1 MRLSFFEI
9 QGSTPLSGQVRIH
22 GSKNA
27 VLPMMA
33 ATILHRGTTILTNV
47 PRILDVFWM
56 IGILKTLGCQVWF
69 EEDVLTI
76 DASVVTSTIIPQYL
90 AEKMR
95 SSIIFL
101 GPLLGRC
108 NKASL
113 WYPGG
118 CSIGSRP
125 IDLHAEVLRAMGA
138 RIQEDGEHLDVTAE
152 TLSGCTFS
160 FRFASVGATE
170 NAIMCAVNANG
181 KTVLNNVAREPEIRD
196 LCRMLVKMGAKID
209 GIGSSKLVIEGNSQ
223 LHNSSFRV
231 PPDRIVAA
239 TYLSAVT
246 VCGGRIQ
253 LCEVPVYDLRAVLAV
268 LQKCGCRFRKRKSG
282 LDVWCYQRPW
292 AVPYTKTQVYPGFP
306 TDVQSLLMTVL
317 SKAEGVSVIEE
328 TIFEARFHTALQLQ
342 RMGADI
348 QINHSY
354 AQIRGVVSLHG
365 ADVTAMDLRGGAAL
379 TIAGV
384 SAEGKTIVRAV
395 EHVFR
400 GYESLERD
408 LAAMGANIV
417 LKQ

>member
-1 MRLSFFEI
+1 MGVSFFEI
-9 QGSTPLSGQVRIH
+9 QGSSPLSGQIRIH

-33 ATILHRGTTILTNV
+33 ATILHRGTTVLTNV

-76 DASVVTSTIIPQYL
+76 DASVITSSVIPRHL

-108 NKASL
+108 KNASL

-125 IDLHAEVLRAMGA
+125 IDLHGEVLRAMGA
-138 RIQEDGEHLDVTAE
+138 EIQEDGEHLDVTAKR
-152 TLSGCTFS
+152 LSGCEFS

-170 NAIMCAVNANG
+170 NAIMSAVSAEG
-181 KTVLNNVAREPEIRD
+181 KTILNNVAREPEIRD
-196 LCRMLVKMGAKID
+196 LCRMLVKMGARIY
-209 GIGSSKLVIEGNSQ
+209 GIGSSKLIIEGNSQ

-246 VCGGRIQ
+246 VCSGRIQ
-253 LCEVPVYDLRAVLAV
+253 LYEVPVYDLKAVIAV
-268 LQKCGCRFRKRKSG
+268 LQKCGCRFRMRRG
-282 LDVWCYQRPW
+282 CLDAWCYQRPR
-292 AVPYTKTQVYPGFP
+292 AVPYTKTQIYPGFP

-348 QINHSY
+348 QINNSC
-354 AQIRGVVSLHG
+354 AQIQGVALLHG

-400 GYESLERD
+400 GYENLEKD
-408 LAAMGANIV
+408 LAAIGANII

>member
-1 MRLSFFEI
+1 MGLSFFEI

-125 IDLHAEVLRAMGA
+125 IDLPAEVLREMGA
-138 RIQEDGEHLDVTAE
+138 KIQEEGEHLDVDTE
-152 TLSGCTFS
+152 TLSGFPFS
-160 FRFASVGATE
+160 LRFASVGTTG
-170 NAIMCAVNANG
+170 NAIGCAVHANG
-181 KTVLNNVAREPEIRD
+181 KT
-196 LCRMLVKMGAKID
+196 
-209 GIGSSKLVIEGNSQ
+209 
-223 LHNSSFRV
+223 
-231 PPDRIVAA
+231 
-239 TYLSAVT
+239 
-246 VCGGRIQ
+246 
-253 LCEVPVYDLRAVLAV
+253 
-268 LQKCGCRFRKRKSG
+268 
-282 LDVWCYQRPW
+282 
-292 AVPYTKTQVYPGFP
+292 
-306 TDVQSLLMTVL
+306 
-317 SKAEGVSVIEE
+317 
-328 TIFEARFHTALQLQ
+328 
-342 RMGADI
+342 
-348 QINHSY
+348 
-354 AQIRGVVSLHG
+354 
-365 ADVTAMDLRGGAAL
+365 
-379 TIAGV
+379 
-384 SAEGKTIVRAV
+384 
-395 EHVFR
+395 
-400 GYESLERD
+400 
-408 LAAMGANIV
+408 
-417 LKQ
+417 